1 MAALKMDAKTMQF
14 SIKNNYNNLC
24 DKHKSQMKYLSLV
37 LFLSTALLYAS
48 EDICTVQWIQ
58 KDGKK
63 YHPPKSLE
71 TLTIRFENQLDR
83 IEFKTKNNTSY
94 YDYKSFLN
102 VRGQLGISYKANNG
116 NLMDLFQN
124 GTLMIWKGNTP
135 ILKAKCPTL
144 KLDISTRGSNH
155 E

>member
-1 MAALKMDAKTMQF
+1 
-14 SIKNNYNNLC
+14 
-24 DKHKSQMKYLSLV
+24 MKRIFFTILMI
-37 LFLSTALLYAS
+37 FLSAVMLNAT
-48 EDICTVQWIQ
+48 EDICTTQWIQ

-71 TLTIRFENQLDR
+71 TLTIRFTDQLDR
-83 IEFKTKNNTSY
+83 IEFKTQNNTSY

-116 NLMDLFQN
+116 NLMDLFHN

-144 KLDISTRGSNH
+144 KLDISKK
-155 E
+155 